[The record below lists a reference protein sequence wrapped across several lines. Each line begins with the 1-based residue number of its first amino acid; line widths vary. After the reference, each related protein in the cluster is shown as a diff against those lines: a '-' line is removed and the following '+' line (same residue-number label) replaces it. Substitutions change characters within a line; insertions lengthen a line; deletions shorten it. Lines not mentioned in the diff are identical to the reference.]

1 MLDACVILPGMSPF
15 PYLDQFDY
23 HHVLAETPGN
33 SLVIFSS
40 PGCSSCRQWKKLLGM
55 FHEQAP
61 SWHIFEVD
69 AQRDMALTRELEI
82 FHLPALFLYR
92 DGHFHAP
99 VQSNADLSS
108 LRRTL
113 ESLLQAPAEE
123 LP

>member
-1 MLDACVILPGMSPF
+1 
-15 PYLDQFDY
+15 
-23 HHVLAETPGN
+23 
-33 SLVIFSS
+33 
-40 PGCSSCRQWKKLLGM
+40 M

-99 VQSNADLSS
+99 VQSNADLLS